1 MIGREDIESW
11 LIRTELDFEEI
22 EQGMWMVRPEPAEGS
37 SEAPPVVISHQP
49 PVLLFRAA
57 IRPAPE
63 DDDERRLELFGRL
76 LELNANDLVHGS
88 YGLEDGE
95 IVLTDTLELETLDF
109 EEFRA
114 SLESL
119 ALAVTS
125 HAPDLLKDG

>member
-22 EQGMWMVRPEPAEGS
+22 EQGMWMVRPEPAEET

-57 IRPAPE
+57 IRATPE
-63 DDDERRLELFGRL
+63 GTDERLGLFRRL
-76 LELNANDLVHGS
+76 LELNANDLVHGA
-88 YGLEDGE
+88 YGLEEGE
-95 IVLTDTLELETLDF
+95 VVLTDTLELETLDF

-119 ALAVTS
+119 TLAVSS
-125 HAPDLLKDG
+125 HVAELLNDG

>member
-1 MIGREDIESW
+1 MIGKEDIESW

-22 EQGMWMVRPEPAEGS
+22 EDGIWMVRPSGGE
-37 SEAPPVVISHQP
+37 EASAPEPPVMLSYQP
-49 PVLLFRAA
+49 PVILMRAGM
-57 IRPAPE
+57 REVPDE
-63 DDDERRLELFGRL
+63 DDQQLDLYRRL

-95 IVLTDTLELETLDF
+95 VVISDTLELETLDF

-119 ALAVTS
+119 TLAVTS
-125 HAPDLLKDG
+125 HGPELATD

>member
-22 EQGMWMVRPEPAEGS
+22 EQGMWMVRPEPAEES
-37 SEAPPVVISHQP
+37 ADAPPVVISHQP

-57 IRPAPE
+57 IREAPE
-63 DDDERRLELFGRL
+63 GTDQRLDLFRRL
-76 LELNANDLVHGS
+76 LELNANDLVHGA

-95 IVLTDTLELETLDF
+95 VVLTDTRELETLDF

-119 ALAVTS
+119 TLAVSS
-125 HAPDLLKDG
+125 HAPELVKDG

>member
-1 MIGREDIESW
+1 MIGKEDIESW

-22 EQGMWMVRPEPAEGS
+22 DDGIWMVRPAAGEEAGVPEPPVMLS
-37 SEAPPVVISHQP
+37 YQPPVVLMRAAMRDVPEGEDRQLS
-49 PVLLFRAA
+49 LFR
-57 IRPAPE
+57 
-63 DDDERRLELFGRL
+63 RL

-95 IVLTDTLELETLDF
+95 VVISDTLELETLDF

-119 ALAVTS
+119 TLAVTS
-125 HAPDLLKDG
+125 HGPELVTD